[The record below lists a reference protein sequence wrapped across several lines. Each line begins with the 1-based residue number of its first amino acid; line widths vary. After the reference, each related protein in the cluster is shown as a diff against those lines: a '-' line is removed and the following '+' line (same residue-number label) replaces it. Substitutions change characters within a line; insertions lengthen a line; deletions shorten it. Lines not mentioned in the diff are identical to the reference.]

1 MCDQVVGF
9 PEISFLV
16 SKLISTECCDVF
28 VRNFF
33 NELICLAGLA
43 KILSGHVCECHKV
56 THGRLAWCAVLCGL
70 FVMCFAVV
78 NIICSLM
85 LHKGKII

>member
-16 SKLISTECCDVF
+16 SKLISAECCDVF
-28 VRNFF
+28 VWNFF
-33 NELICLAGLA
+33 NELIYLAGLA

-56 THGRLAWCAVLCGL
+56 THGRLVCCSMWPICNVFCCGQHY
-70 FVMCFAVV
+70 M
-78 NIICSLM
+78 
-85 LHKGKII
+85 